1 MIEIVRTDLKNILRD
16 PSLVLICFVP
26 FIMLALLYFGY
37 PALLAAWPEAAQY
50 SGLGL
55 AMFCI
60 TGSVMPGIAIA
71 FAMLDEK
78 DQHLQEVLQILPVS
92 FRHITLL
99 RLTTTFLFGFVS
111 ALLML
116 TFSGIISY
124 SITQTL
130 LLAMLT
136 AAIAPLMAIVPAF
149 YASNKIEGATL
160 SKLLNFL
167 IMIPI
172 PAFLFPGAW
181 SWFMMIFPS
190 WWIYLAF
197 ENTEQPPI
205 FALAVAGGLLVFIT
219 LATLLIK
226 LIFRKQ

>member
-16 PSLVLICFVP
+16 PSLMLICFVP

-37 PALLAAWPEAAQY
+37 PALLTAWPEAAQY

-78 DQHLQEVLQILPVS
+78 DQHLQQVLQILPVS
-92 FRHITLL
+92 FRRITML
-99 RLTTTFLFGFVS
+99 RLTTTYLFGFLS
-111 ALLML
+111 ALLIL
-116 TFSGIISY
+116 TFSGIKNY
-124 SITQTL
+124 SIAQTL
-130 LLAMLT
+130 LLSLLT
-136 AAIAPLMAIVPAF
+136 AAIAPLISVIPAF

-167 IMIPI
+167 LILPL
-172 PAFLFPGAW
+172 PAFLFPGVW
-181 SWFMMIFPS
+181 GWFLMVLPS
-190 WWIYLAF
+190 WWIYFAF
-197 ENTEQPPI
+197 ESVDNPLKLI
-205 FALAVAGGLLVFIT
+205 GAVAGGLIYLSVIMLVINKM
-219 LATLLIK
+219 LWP
-226 LIFRKQ
+226 RQ

>member
-60 TGSVMPGIAIA
+60 TGSVMPGLAIA

-78 DQHLQEVLQILPVS
+78 DHHLQQVLQILPVS
-92 FRHITLL
+92 FRRITLL
-99 RLTTTFLFGFVS
+99 RLTTTYLFGFLS
-111 ALLML
+111 ALLIL
-116 TFSGIISY
+116 TFSGIKSY
-124 SITQTL
+124 SLVQAL
-130 LLAMLT
+130 LLSLLT
-136 AAIAPLMAIVPAF
+136 AAIAPIMSIIPAF

-167 IMIPI
+167 LILPL
-172 PAFLFPGAW
+172 PAFLFPGIW
-181 SWFMMIFPS
+181 SWFLMVIPS
-190 WWIYLAF
+190 WWIYFAF
-197 ENTEQPPI
+197 ENSSHPI
-205 FALAVAGGLLVFIT
+205 TFVLAVAGGLILCFGLTTV
-219 LATLLIK
+219 LMK
-226 LIFRKQ
+226 LIFKKQ